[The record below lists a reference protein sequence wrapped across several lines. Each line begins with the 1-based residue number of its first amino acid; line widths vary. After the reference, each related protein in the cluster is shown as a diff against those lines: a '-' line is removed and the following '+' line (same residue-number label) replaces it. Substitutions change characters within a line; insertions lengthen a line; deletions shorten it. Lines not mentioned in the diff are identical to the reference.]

1 MKVDLSK
8 PMTAQQRSEYIN
20 ELLRSKTLTEQE
32 KNSPVSG
39 CVSSDLDKENNL
51 VQIQYSGDLGE

>member
-20 ELLRSKTLTEQE
+20 ELLSSNTLTEGSAESRFANTQPAE
-32 KNSPVSG
+32 PPPT
-39 CVSSDLDKENNL
+39 
-51 VQIQYSGDLGE
+51 IT